1 MKKVFL
7 SLVSAMMLAVP
18 VFGQTAASDD
28 DVARVDSRSRT
39 YRQGEVLVKL
49 EGTERLNVSKK
60 AGRKYVSVGQSA
72 LDAALAEVGITE
84 MTPLMPLTG
93 HKKMPRKV
101 KAANGQDIEIKD
113 LTRLYSVKF
122 DTEKTPDV
130 YKAVEALKAVDGVEF
145 AEPNYLVYALGEE
158 DNSITFN
165 DPLMSEQWGL
175 NAINL
180 PALWSK
186 PTISDE
192 RPVIAI
198 LDTGVDIEHPD
209 LKANIWTNTSESEGA
224 EGQDDDGNGFAD
236 DVHGWDFVNQTGHM
250 DDFNGHGTH
259 CAGIAGAVGNNGIG
273 VVGANPDALIMPVT
287 IMQSDGVGDVATI
300 IRGIDYATAN
310 GADVISMSFGGYGYS
325 LAEEQALGRAYANA
339 VLVAAVGNDQS
350 SINDIFKGGPMYP
363 AAFQFVL
370 GVEASTTGGAL
381 AGFSNFDDDGPLFSQ
396 FSENQLYNYEL
407 RAPGQGV
414 YSTYPDG
421 KYKTMS
427 GTSMACPMAAG
438 AISRLL
444 QVKEYPNQEV
454 LFGDLIHTR
463 NNDIDVLAAYNITDA
478 DRKPA
483 LNIVTYELNDTEG
496 GDGDLRADAGETIAL
511 YPTIKNSWGEAKNI
525 KVWLTLGENEDETIV
540 EFLDAEHID
549 FGLSLSSYA
558 KAKSTNPI
566 RFKVK
571 DDCVDGR
578 HINLVLH
585 ATCDNIA
592 GELVQDFTITAENG
606 VEIGGM
612 VEQNLILFPNVHY
625 IVTKTLVIPK
635 DVTLTIKPG
644 AELFMQ
650 NNTGI
655 ECAGHLCAKGTA
667 DSLIYIKGMHEGY
680 IGSTTIRFDL
690 GTPSDKNYDICDTLK
705 YVHIENCYIPYG
717 ISGVFYKCRIK
728 DCLGYMNTYRSK
740 TVFEYGSLY
749 SNRINDFHLFAS
761 NYTGFYKWKSSNII
775 SNSISSM
782 ASHYSA
788 HSYDLSNDSLNYV
801 GNVNEKTGDIVTYVS
816 NEDIE
821 KFYPND
827 YCGSSRVD
835 IIQNSI
841 WDIER
846 NYGYNKFYLNKILT
860 RPNPEAP
867 GIVWKVVVN
876 GYDAQDEFEML
887 PPLGVGK
894 HKFEVYY
901 SKPVSKDFTPTIA
914 MGVRPPYN
922 STSIAEEGSWNEAG
936 DIYTAYVTIT
946 GKMANDGLNRISVEG
961 GEDLEHFEIPIEN
974 TRFNVMIQAAGSM
987 SSGFMG
993 EAGLGKVSLT
1003 WEEQTEEDVDDILGY
1018 NMYRYQMNAEGQSSD
1033 TIRLNERMIDSDVT
1047 EFVDYDVTPGE
1058 TYYYYYKIMRTSLTE
1073 NSPSKTVAVTPLT
1086 ASKGDANGSMT
1097 IDVADVVTEIGY
1109 LTNQNPQPFI
1119 FEAADVNSDLAV
1131 NILDVVGTINIILTP
1146 AENTISSIND
1156 ESAVFTV
1163 ENGILYVN
1171 TPTDLGGLQF
1181 TINAPAGTEFKPLDA
1196 LTGFEHASQ
1205 MTAKNQFTYLVY
1217 SMSGKTLKVGRHALL
1232 EIGEAEV
1239 EDVVLSDVRGR
1250 NVVALR
1256 GDATGISSVEKIQMN
1271 VPSPNPFR
1279 EQVTIPY
1286 VIGKSGSHDV
1296 KLAFSDISGRMI
1308 DSYTTTAGYGNY
1320 SYTWKPNRK
1329 LTDGIYLVTL
1339 YVDGKLVQTSK
1350 LVHIE

>member
-28 DVARVDSRSRT
+28 DVARVDSRSRA

-130 YKAVEALKAVDGVEF
+130 YKAVEALKAVEGVEF

-158 DNSITFN
+158 DNGVTFN
-165 DPLMSEQWGL
+165 DPLMSQQWGL

-236 DVHGWDFVNQTGHM
+236 DVHGWDFVNQTGHI

-300 IRGIDYATAN
+300 IRGIDYAAAN

-339 VLVAAVGNDQS
+339 VLVAAAGNDFQC
-350 SINDIFKGGPMYP
+350 INPVPSPCDINKKMVNGPMFP

-396 FSENQLYNYEL
+396 FSESQLYNYEL
-407 RAPGQGV
+407 RASGQGI

-444 QVKEYPNQEV
+444 QTKEYPNQEV

-483 LNIVTYELNDTEG
+483 LNIVTYELNDTEA
-496 GDGDLRADAGETIAL
+496 GDGDMRADAGETIAL
-511 YPTIKNSWGEAKNI
+511 YPTIKNSWGQANNI

-540 EFLDAEHID
+540 EFLDTEHVD

-578 HINLVLH
+578 HIKLVLH
-585 ATCDNIA
+585 ATCDNISE
-592 GELVQDFTITAENG
+592 ELTQDFTITVENG
-606 VEIGGM
+606 VEIGGVIGEDM
-612 VEQNLILFPNVHY
+612 TLHAGVHY
-625 IVTKTLVIPK
+625 IVTTSLAVPEG
-635 DVTLTIKPG
+635 VTLTIEPG
-644 AELFMQ
+644 TVLKFKE
-650 NNTGI
+650 NTGI
-655 ECAGHLCAKGTA
+655 NCTGHINAKGTPENRIVLTK
-667 DSLIYIKGMHEGY
+667 DNLGSGYCSGLLFNHQDTIEYVTIENLIFDMNKIINGYSNKSVVQSCYIHTMETLKDFYFYRGNIQNCNITYFQDGFSGHYGLRPHFSNY
-680 IGSTTIRFDL
+680 IGNKSEQRTEALSSITKTLIDSCNIVGNYLDGEVFLFANVYDGVELLPINSYIGTTREDIASKGIVDINDNWGFCEFDL
-690 GTPSDKNYDICDTLK
+690 
-705 YVHIENCYIPYG
+705 
-717 ISGVFYKCRIK
+717 
-728 DCLGYMNTYRSK
+728 K
-740 TVFEYGSLY
+740 TILS
-749 SNRINDFHLFAS
+749 RPH
-761 NYTGFYKWKSSNII
+761 TG
-775 SNSISSM
+775 
-782 ASHYSA
+782 
-788 HSYDLSNDSLNYV
+788 
-801 GNVNEKTGDIVTYVS
+801 
-816 NEDIE
+816 
-821 KFYPND
+821 
-827 YCGSSRVD
+827 
-835 IIQNSI
+835 
-841 WDIER
+841 
-846 NYGYNKFYLNKILT
+846 
-860 RPNPEAP
+860 AP

-987 SSGFMG
+987 NSGFMG

-1018 NMYRYQMNAEGQSSD
+1018 NMYRYQMNAERQSSD

-1073 NSPSKTVAVTPLT
+1073 NSPSKTVAVIPLT

-1163 ENGILYVN
+1163 ENGILYVD

-1205 MTAKNQFTYLVY
+1205 MTAENQFTYLVY
-1217 SMSGKTLKVGRHALL
+1217 SMSGKTLKAGRHALL

-1256 GDATGISSVEKIQMN
+1256 GDATGISAVEKIQMN

-1286 VIGKSGSHDV
+1286 IIGKSGSHDV
-1296 KLAFSDISGRMI
+1296 KLAFSDISGRLI

-1320 SYTWKPNRK
+1320 SYTWKPTRK